1 MSFIMETQGFSQIL
15 SYINNKRREII
26 DELFVYRIK
35 INMRKVVLSL
45 LEHFSKIYNKSH
57 TYLGAILLTCFDK
70 EYQMTKIGGERGI

>member
-1 MSFIMETQGFSQIL
+1 MSFIKETQGFSQIL

-45 LEHFSKIYNKSH
+45 LEHFSKIYMINH
-57 TYLGAILLTCFDK
+57 TLT
-70 EYQMTKIGGERGI
+70 